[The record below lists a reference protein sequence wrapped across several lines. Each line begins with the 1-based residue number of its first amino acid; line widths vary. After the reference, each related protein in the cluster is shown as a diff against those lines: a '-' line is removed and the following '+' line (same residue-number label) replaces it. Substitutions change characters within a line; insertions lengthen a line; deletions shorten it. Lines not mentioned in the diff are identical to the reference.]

1 EVQITQAGNANY
13 TAATP
18 VTYRI
23 TFTAA
28 GGAGAGV
35 TAVPTLGHWS
45 LMLLGL
51 AAAGLGARR
60 LRRRP

>member
-28 GGAGAGV
+28 GGAAGV

-60 LRRRP
+60 LRRKG